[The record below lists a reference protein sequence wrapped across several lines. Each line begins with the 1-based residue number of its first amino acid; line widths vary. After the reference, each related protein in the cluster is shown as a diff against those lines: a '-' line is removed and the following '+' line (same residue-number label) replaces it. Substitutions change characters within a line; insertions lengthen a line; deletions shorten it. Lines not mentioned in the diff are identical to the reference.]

1 MHMGDSVKRLHGAAK
16 GTCTNCILLVAL
28 LIGCNMRNLIRCKL
42 RNDGPLNIAQ
52 KVNEL
57 APKITLFQMFKI
69 WRFSLGI

>member
-1 MHMGDSVKRLHGAAK
+1 
-16 GTCTNCILLVAL
+16 
-28 LIGCNMRNLIRCKL
+28 MRNLIRCKL